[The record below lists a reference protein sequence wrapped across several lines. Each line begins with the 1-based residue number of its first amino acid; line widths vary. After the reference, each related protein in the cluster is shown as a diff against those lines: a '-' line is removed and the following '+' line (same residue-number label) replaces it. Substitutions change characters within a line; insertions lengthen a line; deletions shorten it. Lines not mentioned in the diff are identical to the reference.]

1 MLNQALDEIPPNL
14 PAVGEQQVSAEPV
27 PAEPISGEPT
37 GPRGRPWVKGQSGN
51 PRGRPSRARQAQR
64 VAEALIQRKTVP
76 LTSKA
81 LEIALAGDRML
92 LRDLL
97 HYIAPPRREP
107 PVDLEFPVLERRK
120 DLVAAL
126 STIADAAASGEITS
140 SQSASLT
147 RMVMEVW
154 RQTY

>member
-1 MLNQALDEIPPNL
+1 MLNQTLDENSPNL
-14 PAVGEQQVSAEPV
+14 PAVAERQI
-27 PAEPISGEPT
+27 PAEPISAELISGEPVA
-37 GPRGRPWVKGQSGN
+37 PRGRPWAKGQSGN
-51 PRGRPSRARQAQR
+51 PRGRPSRARQAAR

-107 PVDLEFPVLERRK
+107 PVDLEFPVMERRK
-120 DLVAAL
+120 DFVAAL
-126 STIADAAASGEITS
+126 TTVADAAAAGEITS
-140 SQSASLT
+140 SQSAALT
-147 RMVMEVW
+147 RMVIELW
-154 RQTY
+154 RQRS